1 MTAGRHASHGSG
13 RDATG
18 RAARG
23 PAPAFTATP
32 VASCRDARWR
42 RPSGR
47 PAARPVARNRNRSD
61 TRRASR
67 PAPAGTAVSRDCPC
81 GQCSS
86 GNRTRYTPAFAGCST
101 HELSNGGRPGSRTRA
116 RHHARP
122 FAFVCP
128 WRHALPRR
136 IVFGGG
142 APARLANLHSR
153 ASGTSGA
160 FYLARSVPA
169 GVAAH
174 GIIFKS
180 LNRKGNCL
188 RPARG
193 AKRRR
198 RNALAKIRYNRIASY
213 LVG

>member
-1 MTAGRHASHGSG
+1 MTAGRRASHGSR
-13 RDATG
+13 RDANG

-23 PAPAFTATP
+23 PALAFTATA
-32 VASCRDARWR
+32 VASCRDARLR
-42 RPSGR
+42 GPSGHPADR
-47 PAARPVARNRNRSD
+47 AEPQPVRHAAGLAARAGGYCCFKRSSLR
-61 TRRASR
+61 TMFERESN
-67 PAPAGTAVSRDCPC
+67 PLHAG
-81 GQCSS
+81 
-86 GNRTRYTPAFAGCST
+86 FAGCST
-101 HELSNGGRPGSRTRA
+101 YELSNGGRPGSRTRA
-116 RHHARP
+116 RRRARP

-174 GIIFKS
+174 GTIFKS
-180 LNRKGNCL
+180 LNGKGNCL
-188 RPARG
+188 KRARDM
-193 AKRRR
+193 KPRRR
-198 RNALAKIRYNRIASY
+198 KALGEIRYNQIASY

>member
-1 MTAGRHASHGSG
+1 MTAGRRASHGSR
-13 RDATG
+13 RDANG

-23 PAPAFTATP
+23 RRRRSRRQPLLH
-32 VASCRDARWR
+32 VAMRACA
-42 RPSGR
+42 GR
-47 PAARPVARNRNRSD
+47 PATRPIVRNRNRSD

-67 PAPAGTAVSRDCPC
+67 PAPAGTAVSSDRPS

-86 GNRTRYTPAFAGCST
+86 GSRTRYTPAFAGCST
-101 HELSNGGRPGSRTRA
+101 YELSNGGRPGSRTRA
-116 RHHARP
+116 RRRARP

-174 GIIFKS
+174 GAIFKS
-180 LNRKGNCL
+180 LNGKENCL
-188 RPARG
+188 KRARD
-193 AKRRR
+193 AKPRRR
-198 RNALAKIRYNRIASY
+198 KALGEIRYNQIASY